1 MGYGGN
7 VTQQRLFGG
16 DWTEEK
22 LRRIEKYLSAYTT
35 ALSQQRFRTAY
46 IDAFAGTGY
55 RQLKQEQRPLELMFP
70 EFTEQDAQAFLQG
83 SAQKAL
89 QAEPRFDKYIFIEQ
103 EESRFNELQ
112 KLKDK
117 FPEVAEDIILVNADC
132 NAYLQDLCWN
142 RNWRSNRAVLFLD
155 PFGMQVEWKTIE
167 AIAHTQAIDLWLLF
181 PLGVAV
187 NRLLRRDGQID
198 ETLRKKLDTLFGTT
212 DWFDAFYES
221 ETIQTLFGEEA
232 RLRKVVGLEQIGQY
246 FVARLKTVFAGVAEK
261 PLPLY
266 NSRNIPLY
274 LLCFAAGNPS
284 GAALAVK
291 IAQDIL
297 GK

>member
-1 MGYGGN
+1 
-7 VTQQRLFGG
+7 
-16 DWTEEK
+16 
-22 LRRIEKYLSAYTT
+22 
-35 ALSQQRFRTAY
+35 
-46 IDAFAGTGY
+46 
-55 RQLKQEQRPLELMFP
+55 
-70 EFTEQDAQAFLQG
+70 
-83 SAQKAL
+83 
-89 QAEPRFDKYIFIEQ
+89 
-103 EESRFNELQ
+103 
-112 KLKDK
+112 
-117 FPEVAEDIILVNADC
+117 
-132 NAYLQDLCWN
+132 
-142 RNWRSNRAVLFLD
+142 
-155 PFGMQVEWKTIE
+155 
-167 AIAHTQAIDLWLLF
+167 LF

-187 NRLLRRDGQID
+187 NRLLRRGGQID